1 MAAYYLPNHW
11 FEDRLKNQQEKS
23 SLWWTIKKISS
34 KNINSITRT
43 LRVCKVE
50 LIWCIHVC
58 THTLI
63 RIHVCTHTYS
73 QTGRNR
79 LFHAYKNKLKKHEN
93 TSVSECISLSVL
105 EKASPLRPCL
115 SPPCIFLTSWSPQRS
130 FLGPHAHPL
139 PGCHHLLNLR
149 CPSPEEPLCFYFFS
163 LHKDKH
169 SNGMTQQL

>member
-1 MAAYYLPNHW
+1 MCAH
-11 FEDRLKNQQEKS
+11 
-23 SLWWTIKKISS
+23 
-34 KNINSITRT
+34 
-43 LRVCKVE
+43 
-50 LIWCIHVC
+50 
-58 THTLI
+58 THIVT
-63 RIHVCTHTYS
+63 

-79 LFHAYKNKLKKHEN
+79 LFHVYKNKLKKHEN

-115 SPPCIFLTSWSPQRS
+115 SPPLIFLTSWSPQRS
-130 FLGPHAHPL
+130 FLRPHAHPL

-169 SNGMTQQL
+169 SNGMTQQLQWQTTTKTNNLVTVWSIFMCFKHTIHLTPKASQLCCCQDTGSCLNINPLHLTLWTLSSSKNVL